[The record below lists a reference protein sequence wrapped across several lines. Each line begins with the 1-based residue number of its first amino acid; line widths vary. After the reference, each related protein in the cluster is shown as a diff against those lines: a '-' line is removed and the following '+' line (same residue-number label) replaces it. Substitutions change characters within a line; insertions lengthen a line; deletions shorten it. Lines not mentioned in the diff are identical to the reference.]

1 MDHDGIVRVCTACRP
16 VWRLRGAVVRGQARG
31 RDLGFPTANL
41 GEAAWAGQSRL
52 PRHGVYIG
60 WAAIS
65 SRPGVAYKAMVSVGD
80 NPSFGSDNSVTIEA
94 YLCNEFS
101 KDFYG
106 DTMSLLIVARIRD
119 MMRISFDQ
127 LVRAIRNDTAFGT
140 MALDQPEFAQ
150 LRDDPWLFGMNDQ

>member
-1 MDHDGIVRVCTACRP
+1 MARPWAVGVAACSSEMDHDGIVRVCTACRP
-16 VWRLRGAVVRGQARG
+16 VWRLKGAVVRGQARG

-80 NPSFGSDNSVTIEA
+80 NPSFGSDNSVTIVRTA
-94 YLCNEFS
+94 LRATDRT
-101 KDFYG
+101 KTV
-106 DTMSLLIVARIRD
+106 DTCKCAGSV
-119 MMRISFDQ
+119 SVQ
-127 LVRAIRNDTAFGT
+127 
-140 MALDQPEFAQ
+140 
-150 LRDDPWLFGMNDQ
+150 